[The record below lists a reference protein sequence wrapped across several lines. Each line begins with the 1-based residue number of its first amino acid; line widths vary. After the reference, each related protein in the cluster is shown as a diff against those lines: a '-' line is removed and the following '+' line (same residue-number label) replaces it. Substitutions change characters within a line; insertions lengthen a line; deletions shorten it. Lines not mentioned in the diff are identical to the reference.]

1 MYEISLVPDIKA
13 QLIQKQKLRNL
24 IILICIIVAAA
35 CGGVLLILST
45 IAGGQAIQIGLQK
58 NEIDCRINDTG
69 NNCSRYRDRGE
80 PVLKVENLSE
90 LLTIQDQMS
99 NINIL
104 NNQKI
109 KFSRLFGILD
119 VILPNGDDVVKVNE
133 INGNI
138 DENTLNVTATGT
150 SKNNIGFRALEAFKK
165 TTNKTYFDYGSY
177 MRPDENG
184 EYIEIPS
191 FCIEEEVVS
200 GRLYGF
206 YLKGSPGCEAPLVD
220 TKEEEKT
227 EDKKD
232 ESNNLTEGG
241 DTENSNADNSQSEGK
256 TKEETK
262 KKETVVERI
271 PILRTYKTSQ
281 ERDKYKLGEDPYA
294 KKTEQGNTG
303 KYYFQSQCLE
313 YKGDGSFDEEAS
325 RAKCPLVSGGDSGFT
340 TNEARYGKGDGNE
353 MVLNFEAR
361 IVVDP
366 RVFLSKH
373 KHMQIIGP
381 DRQNVTDSYVQIRN
395 MFGQKASSGGD
406 ENGE

>member
-13 QLIQKQKLRNL
+13 QLLKKQKLRNL
-24 IILICIIVAAA
+24 IIFICIIVAVA

-45 IAGGQAIQIGLQK
+45 IAGGQSIQIGLQK
-58 NEIDCRINDTG
+58 NEIDCRIDGTG
-69 NNCSRYRDRGE
+69 TNCSRYNDKGD
-80 PVLKVENLSE
+80 PVMKVENLSE

-99 NINIL
+99 NINVL

-109 KFSRLFGILD
+109 KFSRIFGILD

-133 INGNI
+133 ITGNV
-138 DENTLNVTATGT
+138 DENILNVTATGT

-184 EYIEIPS
+184 EYVEIPS
-191 FCIEEEVVS
+191 FCIDEKVVN
-200 GRLYGF
+200 GRLYGY

-220 TKEEEKT
+220 TKTDENV
-227 EDKKD
+227 ED
-232 ESNNLTEGG
+232 
-241 DTENSNADNSQSEGK
+241 ADNSEDQGNIQNE
-256 TKEETK
+256 TKEKANT
-262 KKETVVERI
+262 VERI
-271 PILRTYKTSQ
+271 PILRSYKTSQ
-281 ERDKYKLGEDPYA
+281 EREEYKLGKDPYA
-294 KKTEQGNTG
+294 KKTEEGNNG

-313 YKGDGSFDEEAS
+313 YKEDGSFDEEAS
-325 RAKCPLVSGGDSGFT
+325 RAKCPLVNGENGVI

-361 IVVDP
+361 IAVEP

-395 MFGQKASSGGD
+395 MFGQKASSGGGTN
-406 ENGE
+406 EE

>member
-13 QLIQKQKLRNL
+13 QLIQKQKMRNL
-24 IILICIIVAAA
+24 IIFICIVVAAA

-58 NEIDCRINDTG
+58 NEINCRIDESGT
-69 NNCSRYRDRGE
+69 NCSRYNDKGDA
-80 PVLKVENLSE
+80 VLKVENLSE

-109 KFSRLFGILD
+109 KFSRIFGILD

-133 INGNI
+133 ITGNI

-150 SKNNIGFRALEAFKK
+150 SKNNIGFRALESFKK

-177 MRPDENG
+177 MRPNENG
-184 EYIEIPS
+184 EYVEIPS
-191 FCIEEEVVS
+191 FCIEEKVVN
-200 GRLYGF
+200 GRLYGY
-206 YLKGSPGCEAPLVD
+206 YLKGSPGCEAPLVE
-220 TKEEEKT
+220 TKEEEKS

-232 ESNNLTEGG
+232 EKESSSESSTEGSS
-241 DTENSNADNSQSEGK
+241 TENSQNQESTTED
-256 TKEETK
+256 TK
-262 KKETVVERI
+262 KDVTTVERI
-271 PILRTYKTSQ
+271 PILRSYKTSQ
-281 ERDKYKLGEDPYA
+281 EREEYKLGKDPYS
-294 KKTEQGNTG
+294 KKTEEGNTG

-313 YKGDGSFDEEAS
+313 YKEDGSFDEEAS
-325 RAKCPLVSGGDSGFT
+325 RTKCPLVSSVT

-361 IVVDP
+361 LVVDP

-395 MFGQKASSGGD
+395 MFGQKASNGGD
-406 ENGE
+406 ANEE